1 MEKMRNP
8 QNDIDSS
15 ESLKTVSMHFLFRT
29 NLKGSAFFSW
39 FLMFCFKQ
47 NEASADDQDLL

>member
-1 MEKMRNP
+1 MRNP

>member
-29 NLKGSAFFSW
+29 NLTRKCILCSCLVSPV
-39 FLMFCFKQ
+39 
-47 NEASADDQDLL
+47 LL